1 MSDVKAKMHSIR
13 FPLQEVPPQ
22 TQLKE
27 LTVFN
32 DFFRGHHSTYGVTA
46 SSFELLVHSLIV
58 NMPTSTARDNT
69 FRLTSWPQRRSS
81 ERYDNAPRL
90 DSWTVNQVI
99 GAR

>member
-22 TQLKE
+22 TQLEE

-46 SSFELLVHSLIV
+46 SSFESLVHCLLIV
-58 NMPTSTARDNT
+58 NMPTNTERDNT
-69 FRLTSWPQRRSS
+69 FRLTS
-81 ERYDNAPRL
+81 
-90 DSWTVNQVI
+90 
-99 GAR
+99 